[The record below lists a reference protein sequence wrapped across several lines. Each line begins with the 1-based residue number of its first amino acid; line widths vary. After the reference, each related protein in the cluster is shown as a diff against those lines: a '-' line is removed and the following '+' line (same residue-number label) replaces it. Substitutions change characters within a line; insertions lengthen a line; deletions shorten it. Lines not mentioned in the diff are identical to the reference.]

1 MKKVS
6 MFTKDN
12 LSENNLSQNDVTNY
26 PYSII

>member
-12 LSENNLSQNDVTNY
+12 LSENNLSQNDVRNY